1 MGQLISIKC
10 DNCAYFRRLQIG
22 QGMLDHRIGN
32 VAEAF
37 DDEAKEQVLKAAEC
51 GLFWDFRRRPG
62 FCVCCREYYSIPV
75 FTSSAIPGGCLI
87 GNCPKGHKAS
97 DIRMV
102 EEEMPGHLSCPV
114 CGSEAVISTEGLW
127 D

>member
-1 MGQLISIKC
+1 MTMRGVKKPGSKTLTLAARGIYET
-10 DNCAYFRRLQIG
+10 DA
-22 QGMLDHRIGN
+22 
-32 VAEAF
+32 
-37 DDEAKEQVLKAAEC
+37 EAKEQVLKAAEC